1 MKNEGGPVSIL
12 SLVLGIIALLLSLSW
27 FLTFFGF
34 LVAIPGLIMSIV
46 VWKKQRSGLVT
57 GALWTNVLAILVFF
71 VFGGIMGVA
80 ELRSSNTYCEY
91 YLPKEFNGWVLI
103 KYGKQNSPPLKIY
116 KNGLFEQ
123 RFQMIIPA
131 DGRLVTS
138 TPLYED
144 WHRTRYFFYD
154 EKDTTEFKP
163 ETGMWGEQDYR
174 SHLHCEG
181 TNDKMEHQF
190 YFSSS
195 GFSHGD
201 SSINRICDEGP
212 DH

>member
-34 LVAIPGLIMSIV
+34 LLAIPGLIISILARRKHKNGV
-46 VWKKQRSGLVT
+46 TTTSVWL
-57 GALWTNVLAILVFF
+57 NCLAILVFF

-80 ELRSSNTYCEY
+80 ELKSSNTYCEY

-116 KNGLFEQ
+116 ENGILGQ
-123 RFQMIIPA
+123 RFQIIIPE

-144 WHRTRYFFYD
+144 WHKTRYFFYD

-174 SHLHCEG
+174 SHLHCAG
-181 TNDKMEHQF
+181 TNDKKEYQF

-195 GFSHGD
+195 GFAHND
-201 SSINRICDEGP
+201 TSINRICGERP
-212 DH
+212 EE